1 MWSWVGYLMR
11 MPTYTHACVA
21 CWKLPYILVCTAMS
35 PRMSDLSDGEVS
47 SDGEL
52 VEEVNLHRVCEFFVC
67 CTLVVAIAFT
77 TGEVKNANIAS
88 DYPRCRNE
96 SADASV
102 SL

>member
-1 MWSWVGYLMR
+1 MGGGS
-11 MPTYTHACVA
+11 
-21 CWKLPYILVCTAMS
+21 
-35 PRMSDLSDGEVS
+35 
-47 SDGEL
+47 EL
-52 VEEVNLHRVCEFFVC
+52 NLHGVCEISFVAPF
-67 CTLVVAIAFT
+67 VVAIACT